1 MHQLQEIKI
10 AIIGLG
16 YVGLPLAL
24 AFGKQRYV
32 IGFDIKEKRIKQL
45 TAGID
50 DQHEIDQSEF
60 KTARFLTFT
69 HNKEQLNNAN
79 CYIITVP
86 TPIKHNNQ
94 PDLTPLIQAS
104 TLVARHL
111 KKDDIIIYEST
122 VYPGATEEECVP
134 ILEKVSGLRF
144 NEDFYCGYSPERINP
159 GDKNRRVENI
169 KKITSGSTP
178 DSAQLIDRLYQEI
191 IVAGT
196 YLAENIKIA
205 EAAKI
210 IENTQRDINIA
221 FMNEMTVFFNQL
233 GIDTESVL
241 KAAESKWNFHSYR
254 PGLVGGHCIG
264 IDPYYLSYK
273 SQMIGLYPELVNSAR
288 RINENMPRHVA
299 NQMIKTMI
307 QKKINIAHAT
317 ILILGFTFKEN
328 CSDIRNTQVI
338 KLSKLLQAYDCDVDI
353 FDPHA
358 NSEEV
363 KEEYNLALIDE
374 PKQYYYDGII
384 IAVGHQSFQRFTFE
398 QYKSWTKP
406 NHVIYDLKHILALD
420 QVDTRL

>member
-1 MHQLQEIKI
+1 MHQPHEINI

-24 AFGKQRYV
+24 AFGKQRSV
-32 IGFDIKEKRIKQL
+32 IGFDIKEKRINQL
-45 TAGID
+45 IEGYD
-50 DQHEIDQSEF
+50 EQHEIDEAEF

-69 HNKEQLNNAN
+69 HNEEQLSHAN

-86 TPIKHNNQ
+86 TPIKQNNQ

-104 TLVARHL
+104 TLVGRYL
-111 KKDDIIIYEST
+111 KKDDIVIYEST

-134 ILEKVSGLRF
+134 VLEQTSGLRF

-159 GDKNRRVENI
+159 GDKNRRVEHI

-178 DSAQLIDRLYQEI
+178 ESAELINRLYQDI
-191 IVAGT
+191 IIAGT
-196 YLAENIKIA
+196 YLAASIKIA

-210 IENTQRDINIA
+210 MENTQRDINIA
-221 FMNEMTVFFNQL
+221 FINEMTVFFNQL

-241 KAAESKWNFHSYR
+241 KAAETKWNFHSYR

-273 SQMIGLYPELVNSAR
+273 SQMIGLYPEMVNCAR

-307 QKKINIAHAT
+307 QKKINIANAT

-328 CSDIRNTQVI
+328 CSDIRNTQVT
-338 KLSKLLQAYDCDVDI
+338 KLIDFLRAYDCHIDI

-358 NSEEV
+358 NPQEV
-363 KEEYNLALIDE
+363 KEEYGHILIDE
-374 PKQYYYDGII
+374 PKQNYYDGII
-384 IAVGHQSFQRFTFE
+384 IAVGHQLFKSFSLEHIT
-398 QYKSWTKP
+398 SWAKP
-406 NHVIYDLKHILALD
+406 KHVIYDLKHLFSID
-420 QVDTRL
+420 QIDTRL